1 MNYDQ
6 TDQSMP
12 NVQGFERT
20 ASIVGGVMLLG
31 CGIRKGGLAGLI
43 EMALGGMAI
52 ARGATGR
59 CAMKRALCQ
68 ACAKGEYGEHGSVR
82 HSGETGQGMSS
93 GTGSGSSSGT
103 RSSSTT
109 GSTSGAASGTSPS
122 STTGTP
128 TGNAFSS
135 TSGSASGTASG
146 SGTFSGN
153 EPGKHNPS
161 TPPGGAKTP

>member
-68 ACAKGEYGEHGSVR
+68 ACAQGECGEHSRLRR
-82 HSGETGQGMSS
+82 HGETPPDMSRK
-93 GTGSGSSSGT
+93 TAPGSTPGSTSSSG
-103 RSSSTT
+103 
-109 GSTSGAASGTSPS
+109 GSGVLSGNT
-122 STTGTP
+122 
-128 TGNAFSS
+128 
-135 TSGSASGTASG
+135 SGTASSSSSG
-146 SGTFSGN
+146 SSDSG
-153 EPGKHNPS
+153 S
-161 TPPGGAKTP
+161 TPPHPPRGALP